1 VTAVTPA
8 ACRGSLRAGDRRHR
22 PPVVRA
28 LASGWRKEVDVIG
41 REMAQMHIDDM
52 VRAAERERLGRQVRR
67 PGGRQSTLRRVAI
80 AVAAAVMWPV
90 RH

>member
-1 VTAVTPA
+1 M
-8 ACRGSLRAGDRRHR
+8 
-22 PPVVRA
+22 
-28 LASGWRKEVDVIG
+28 IG